1 MAEASFKV
9 NKSHAICFVVACII
23 ALALCVEAKR
33 APGQDQ
39 TADITEFLK
48 QRQLELRAA
57 DGRLDGPAARWLRE
71 EASKAQFFFI
81 GEEHDTREIPLITG
95 ALWREIVPLGY
106 RHVAIEAGQWLGGRL
121 DRFARFNDQKALAQ
135 FKAGALPRRPN
146 VSVPPSSEEDIAFY
160 EALGKAGQ
168 FRLPLIWGLDHEFRV
183 APLLAHLMELAPDGT
198 KRRQIESTLAKVA
211 DAERSGQYNMQP
223 FKREIEVVAGNISA
237 RPGSEE
243 AQIQD
248 ALMRRVFG
256 DGFDQPRSDVFRQ
269 LFLRNYRAAQA
280 AGETKPRVLLRF
292 GGYHAK
298 RGLGGDYGYGPSTF
312 ANFMT
317 EFAYIEGVQM
327 LNVRFS
333 ACSPTSTEDWRAPK
347 SHPRP
352 CSPGERVWLKP
363 FFAAASS
370 QWTLFDLRELRKPLR
385 EGKLEVEWELGQII
399 AGFDAVVLLKDS
411 ARPHFAP

>member
-1 MAEASFKV
+1 MEVFQQFVRYAISF
-9 NKSHAICFVVACII
+9 AGACVI
-23 ALALCVEAKR
+23 ALAFCVEGKKAR
-33 APGQDQ
+33 GQDQ
-39 TADITEFLK
+39 TVDITEYLK
-48 QRQLELRAA
+48 QRQQELRVT

-71 EASKAQFFFI
+71 EASKAQFVFV
-81 GEEHDTREIPLITG
+81 GEEHDTREIPIITG

-106 RHVAIEAGQWLGGRL
+106 RHAAIEAGQWLGGRL
-121 DRFARFNDQKALAQ
+121 DRFARFNDQQALAQ
-135 FKAGALPRRPN
+135 FKSAALPRRPN

-183 APLLAHLMELAPDGT
+183 APLLARLMELAPDGA
-198 KRRQIESTLAKVA
+198 KRRQIESALPKVA
-211 DAERSGQYNMQP
+211 DAERSGKYNMKP
-223 FKREIEVVAGNISA
+223 FKHEIEAIAGNISA
-237 RPGSEE
+237 RPGSEA

-248 ALMRRVFG
+248 ALRRRAFG
-256 DGFDQPRSDVFRQ
+256 DEFDQPRSDVFRQ

-292 GGYHAK
+292 GGWHAK
-298 RGLGGDYGYGPSTF
+298 RGLGSDYGYGAPTF
-312 ANFMT
+312 ANFMA
-317 EFAYIEGVQM
+317 EFAYIEGGQT

-333 ACSPTSTEDWRAPK
+333 ACSATSTEDWRAPK

-352 CSPGERVWLKP
+352 CSPSERVWLKP

-370 QWTLFDLRELRKPLR
+370 QWTLFDLRDLRKPLR
-385 EGKLEVEWELGQII
+385 EGKLKVEWELGQII
-399 AGFDAVVLLKDS
+399 AGYDAVVLLKDS

>member
-1 MAEASFKV
+1 
-9 NKSHAICFVVACII
+9 
-23 ALALCVEAKR
+23 
-33 APGQDQ
+33 
-39 TADITEFLK
+39 
-48 QRQLELRAA
+48 
-57 DGRLDGPAARWLRE
+57 LRE
-71 EASKAQFFFI
+71 EASKAQFVFI
-81 GEEHDTREIPLITG
+81 GEEHDTHEIPVITG

-121 DRFARFNDQKALAQ
+121 DRFARFNDQKALAH
-135 FKAGALPRRPN
+135 FKSATLNRRPN

-160 EALGKAGQ
+160 ETLGKADQ
-168 FRLPLIWGLDHEFRV
+168 FRLPLIWGLDHEFRA
-183 APLLAHLMELAPDGT
+183 APLLSRLLELTTDGA
-198 KRRQIESTLAKVA
+198 KRRQIESTLTKVA
-211 DAERSGQYNMQP
+211 GAERLGKYNMQP
-223 FKREIEVVAGNISA
+223 FKPEIEAIAGNITA
-237 RPGSEE
+237 RPGSEA

-248 ALMRRVFG
+248 ALRRRVFANE
-256 DGFDQPRSDVFRQ
+256 FDQPRSYVFRQ

-298 RGLGGDYGYGPSTF
+298 RGLGSDYGYDLPTF
-312 ANFMT
+312 ANFMDT
-317 EFAYIEGVQM
+317 FAYIEGGQM

-333 ACSPTSTEDWRAPK
+333 ACSTTSTEDWRAPK

-352 CSPGERVWLKP
+352 CSPSERVWLKP

-385 EGKLEVEWELGQII
+385 EGKLNVEWELGQII
-399 AGFDAVVLLKDS
+399 AGYDAVVLLKDS